1 METFRFLHVGDVHLS
16 DRYQAEL
23 DPVLDA
29 IRNAASRLRN
39 DLDLI
44 VFTGDLFHKP
54 VMTGSYAARRFC
66 EFFFDLNGFGVPI
79 VVVRGT
85 PSHDGIGGLEFLK
98 PFAIVVDS
106 EPEKQMYWDMLPT
119 SGKAKSFV
127 PHYHRESGVF
137 FLERDKVKVAFL
149 ASMPRHRQ
157 EDVKA
162 RVLDCFRHVA
172 TPNLFFTHAMVSSA
186 KTEHGVP
193 TDLFDVEWT
202 LGELVDL
209 GVPVIGLGHVH
220 KPQVLSAEPLIYYA
234 GSVGRLHIGE
244 AGDKFI
250 VHGLS
255 PDGKTTLLEQIPMPA
270 SRTFSVKLD
279 RYEDIFQA
287 IENMTARDAL
297 LINNYR
303 NLDLSPI
310 YGELERR
317 FGYQFLRNVRV
328 EYPEEKRQTHVVERW
343 RRASVEDLVVE
354 HVVNENKNADVQ
366 YVRSRFREIASA

>member
-23 DPVLDA
+23 GPILDA
-29 IRNAASRLRN
+29 VRDAAYKLRN

-54 VMTGSYAARRFC
+54 VMTGSYAARRLC
-66 EFFFDLNGFGVPI
+66 EFFFELNGFGVPI

-98 PFAIVVDS
+98 PFAIVVDA
-106 EPEKQMYWDMLPT
+106 EPEKQMYWDMLPA
-119 SGKAKSFV
+119 SGNAKDFV

-137 FLERDKVKVAFL
+137 FLERGNVRAAFL

-162 RVLDCFRHVA
+162 RVRDCFRHVA
-172 TPNLFFTHAMVSSA
+172 TPDLFFTHAMVSSA

-202 LGELVDL
+202 LEELKDL
-209 GVPVIGLGHVH
+209 GVPLIGLGHVH
-220 KPQVLSAEPLIYYA
+220 KPQVLSTEPLIYYA

-244 AGDKFI
+244 AGDKSI
-250 VHGLS
+250 VHGFS
-255 PDGKTTLLEQIPMPA
+255 DGKSIVLEQIPMPA
-270 SRTFSVKLD
+270 SKTHYVKPD
-279 RYEDIFQA
+279 RYEDILSVF
-287 IENMTARDAL
+287 EHMTARDAL

-303 NLDLSPI
+303 NLDLAPV

-354 HVVNENKNADVQ
+354 HVVNENKDADVQ